1 MFGIERKDGGVVVVT
16 MQHGKANAMDAELC
30 EGLAAKMRALSAD
43 PSVRGIVLV
52 GQGKIFSAGVD
63 LLRIVDGGMA
73 YVQRFLPALSDMLNA
88 VFECPKP
95 VVAAING
102 AAIAGGCVLA
112 CAADQ
117 RVLAAG
123 ARTGVPELKVGVP
136 FPTSALE
143 IMRFAVAH
151 RFLQSVLYGAGTFAD
166 AEALARGLA
175 DEVVE
180 PPAVLDRAV
189 ALAQSFAALPA
200 AAYALTKRQLR
211 EATIRRIHAEGP
223 GYDREALAQWAS
235 PQSAAGIRAYIEKTF
250 KPAAK

>member
-1 MFGIERKDGGVVVVT
+1 MFGIERRDGGVLVLT
-16 MQHGKANAMDAELC
+16 MQHGKANTMDTELC
-30 EGLAAKMRALSAD
+30 EGLAAKMRELTAD
-43 PSVRGIVLV
+43 ASVRGIVIV

-63 LLRIVDGGMA
+63 LLRILDGGMA
-73 YVQRFLPALSDMLNA
+73 YVQRFLPALSDMFNS

-117 RVLAAG
+117 RVLAKG

-136 FPTSALE
+136 FPTSAAE

-151 RFLQSVLYGAGTFAD
+151 RYLQSVLYGAGTFAD
-166 AEALARGLA
+166 DDALARGLA

-180 PPAVLDRAV
+180 PAAVLDRAM
-189 ALAQSFAALPA
+189 ALAQSFTALPP

-211 EATIRRIHAEGP
+211 EATIRRIHDQGP
-223 GYDREALAQWAS
+223 AYDREALVQWSSAET
-235 PQSAAGIRAYIEKTF
+235 AAGLRAYIEKTL
-250 KPAAK
+250 KPAK

>member
-1 MFGIERKDGGVVVVT
+1 MFGIERKDGVVIVS

-30 EGLAAKMRALSAD
+30 EGLAAKMRELSAD
-43 PSVRGIVLV
+43 GSARAIVLV
-52 GQGKIFSAGVD
+52 GQGRIFSAGVD
-63 LLRIVDGGMA
+63 LLRIVDGGIA
-73 YVQRFLPALSDMLNA
+73 YVQRFLPALSDMFNA

-95 VVAAING
+95 VVAAVNG

-117 RVLAAG
+117 RILAAG

-143 IMRFAVAH
+143 IMRFTVAH
-151 RFLQSVLYGAGTFAD
+151 RYLQGVLYGAGTFAD
-166 AEALARGLA
+166 GDALARGLA

-180 PPAVLDRAV
+180 PSTVLDRSIS
-189 ALAQSFAALPA
+189 LAQAFAALPA
-200 AAYALTKRQLR
+200 PAYAVTKRQLR
-211 EATIRRIHAEGP
+211 DATIRRIREEGP

-235 PQSAAGIRAYIEKTF
+235 AETAAGIRAYIEKTF
-250 KPAAK
+250 KKA

>member
-1 MFGIERKDGGVVVVT
+1 MFGIERKDGGVAVVT
-16 MQHGKANAMDAELC
+16 MQHGKANAMDTELC
-30 EGLAAKMRALSAD
+30 EGVAAKMRELTAD
-43 PSVRGIVLV
+43 ASVRGIVLV

-63 LLRIVDGGMA
+63 LLRIVDGGMT
-73 YVQRFLPALSDMLNA
+73 YVNRFLPALSDMFNA
-88 VFECPKP
+88 TFECPKP
-95 VVAAING
+95 VVAAVNG

-123 ARTGVPELKVGVP
+123 ARIGVPELKVGVP

-143 IMRFAVAH
+143 VMRFTVAH

-166 AEALARGLA
+166 GDALARGLA

-180 PPAVLDRAV
+180 PAAVLDRAV
-189 ALAQSFAALPA
+189 TLAQSFTALPA
-200 AAYALTKRQLR
+200 AAYALTKRALR
-211 EATIRRIHAEGP
+211 DATIRRIREEGP

-235 PQSAAGIRAYIEKTF
+235 SETAAGIRAYIEKTF
-250 KPAAK
+250 KPASK